1 MHTYILSLGSNFGDR
16 AGNLAAAIDAL
27 APFLTGR
34 PALSGIVETPSVTG
48 FGAPYLN
55 LAARVVTALDA
66 AELQSVLKHTEAAL
80 GRTPASKA
88 SGQVPIDID
97 IVIADGHILR
107 PADYRA
113 PHFRLCH
120 AQLQQQ

>member
-1 MHTYILSLGSNFGDR
+1 MHTYILSLGSNFGNR
-16 AGNLAAAIDAL
+16 ADNLAAALDAL
-27 APFLTGR
+27 EPFLTGR
-34 PALSGIVETPSVTG
+34 PEVSGIVETPSVTG
-48 FGAPYLN
+48 FGTPYLN
-55 LAARVVTALDA
+55 LAARVVTALEA

-80 GRTPASKA
+80 GRTSGSKA

-107 PADYRA
+107 PADYRT

-120 AQLQQQ
+120 AQLQQR